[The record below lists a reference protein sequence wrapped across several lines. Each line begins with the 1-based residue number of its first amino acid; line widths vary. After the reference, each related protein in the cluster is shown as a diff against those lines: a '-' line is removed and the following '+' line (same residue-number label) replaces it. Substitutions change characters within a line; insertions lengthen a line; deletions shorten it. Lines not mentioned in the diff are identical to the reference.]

1 MTKADVF
8 LIISQIYIVAVN
20 KEKKVLL
27 AILGSIWLILSC
39 IAWSTTQ

>member
-20 KEKKVLL
+20 EEKKVLL
-27 AILGSIWLILSC
+27 AIFGSLWLILYC
-39 IAWSTTQ
+39 ITLGTT

>member
-8 LIISQIYIVAVN
+8 LIISQIYIVALN

-27 AILGSIWLILSC
+27 AILGSIWLVLSV
-39 IAWSTTQ
+39 ITLGTT